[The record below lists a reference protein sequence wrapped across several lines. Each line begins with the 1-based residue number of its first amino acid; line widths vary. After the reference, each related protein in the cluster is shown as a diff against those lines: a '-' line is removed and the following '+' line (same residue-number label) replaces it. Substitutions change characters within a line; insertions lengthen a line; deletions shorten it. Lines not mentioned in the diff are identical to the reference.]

1 LLDLKLILAVVNE
14 FPFVCH
20 ILVSNWSYLASVN
33 EVPFGNWLKGTN
45 HRKVRKK
52 WHYRNERRIDRV

>member
-1 LLDLKLILAVVNE
+1 MN
-14 FPFVCH
+14 FPLFVIYLSQIGH
-20 ILVSNWSYLASVN
+20 ILASVN